1 MSVRVRHLA
10 PADRERWIEMRAALW
25 PEESRADIVAS
36 ADDFLSGRPGLT
48 EAVLVAE
55 DESGLIGFA
64 ELSRRAYAEGCST
77 SPVAFLEGWYVEPAS
92 QRRGVGRALVAAA
105 EAWALSLGCSE
116 FASDTQYDNELGA
129 RAHEGVGFVEVE
141 RLRCFTKRIGSQDS
155 QLS

>member
-1 MSVRVRHLA
+1 MSVRVRHVA

-25 PEESRADIVAS
+25 PEELRAGIEAS
-36 ADDFLSGRPGLT
+36 ADEFLSGRPGLL

-77 SPVAFLEGWYVEPAS
+77 SPVGFLEGWYVEPS
-92 QRRGVGRALVAAA
+92 RQRRGVGRALVVAA
-105 EAWALSLGCSE
+105 EEWALSLGCSE

-129 RAHEGVGFVEVE
+129 RAHERVGFEEVE
-141 RLRCFTKRIGSQDS
+141 RLRCFRKRIGKRE
-155 QLS
+155 